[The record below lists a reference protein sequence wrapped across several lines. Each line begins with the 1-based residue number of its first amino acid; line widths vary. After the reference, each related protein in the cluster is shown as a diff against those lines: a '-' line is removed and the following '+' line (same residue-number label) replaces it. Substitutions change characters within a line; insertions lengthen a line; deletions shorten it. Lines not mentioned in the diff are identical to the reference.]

1 MSRLILG
8 SGSPRRNSLLTLA
21 GFDIAAV
28 MPPNIPEEREPGESP
43 LAYVRRL
50 ARQKAAAVAADN
62 AWILAAD
69 TIVHRNDDLYEKP
82 LDSDDAGRMLRALS
96 GGWHNVT
103 SAWCLRWSGPT
114 PCPANRSQATGRRTS
129 RVKFRTLTDTE
140 IERYIA
146 TGEGVDKA
154 GGYAVQGE
162 GAALI
167 ERVVGS
173 TTNVVGLPLDSVVPV
188 MIQLSI
194 PRNSS

>member
-8 SGSPRRNSLLTLA
+8 SGSPRRKSLLTLA

-28 MPPNIPEEREPGESP
+28 MPPNIPEERDAGEAP
-43 LAYVRRL
+43 LHYVRRL
-50 ARQKAAAVAADN
+50 ARQKAAAVMTEN
-62 AWILAAD
+62 AWVLAAD
-69 TIVHRNDDLYEKP
+69 TIVHRNDELYEKP
-82 LDSDDAGRMLRALS
+82 LDSEDAARMLSALS

-103 SAWCLRWSGPT
+103 SAWCLRWRGPD
-114 PCPANRSQATGRRTS
+114 PCPAGRNQATGQRTS
-129 RVKFRTLTDTE
+129 RVKFRTLTNTE
-140 IERYIA
+140 IARYIA

-173 TTNVVGLPLDSVVPV
+173 TTNVVGLPLDSIVPV
-188 MIQLSI
+188 MLQLSI
-194 PRNSS
+194 PRSPS